1 MALRIS
7 RYAQVRGRPRPLMGS
22 ASRAAKRLHCL
33 SFKSVGYSRRGW
45 VSIPQGYRLHLQNAL
60 LGSLGMVLARS
71 CALSAVSLFLA
82 HGRERKPNPV
92 RQQLRE
98 FCYEAKVKRGGPRHE
113 LAVETCFAPLLA
125 WVLRW

>member
-22 ASRAAKRLHCL
+22 ANRAAKWLHCL

-60 LGSLGMVLARS
+60 LAGTRTSTAVNGSSWDPCHNGGHQAI
-71 CALSAVSLFLA
+71 A
-82 HGRERKPNPV
+82 HGAAWQSGGSPV
-92 RQQLRE
+92 TWRM
-98 FCYEAKVKRGGPRHE
+98 
-113 LAVETCFAPLLA
+113 
-125 WVLRW
+125 